1 MIMKTHLLATALT
14 FAAGAIPGAASAE
27 PFNGPFVGIQAG
39 GNRDELGTV
48 QSQAGDLAIDR
59 SQDSFTGGG
68 FIGYDLKV
76 APRIVI
82 GGEAGIGISTDD
94 AIARTGTGAALRVNP
109 RMSYDA
115 SVRAGYLVTDRTL
128 VYARGGYHAISARTT
143 AAQSGSELRNTET
156 FGGWMVGGGV
166 ERAFTDN
173 VSARIEYRYSD
184 LNGGNN
190 RFERH
195 QALLGVAWR
204 F

>member
-1 MIMKTHLLATALT
+1 MKTSLLALAVAFATA
-14 FAAGAIPGAASAE
+14 AIPAAASAE
-27 PFNGPFVGIQAG
+27 PFDGPFVGIQAG
-39 GNRDELGTV
+39 GSRNEIGTV
-48 QSQAGDLAIDR
+48 DTRIGDLAIDR
-59 SQDSFTGGG
+59 SQDSFTGGA
-68 FIGYDLKV
+68 FAGYDLKV

-82 GGEAGIGISTDD
+82 GGEAGLSVSTDD

-109 RMSYDA
+109 RLAYDV
-115 SVRAGYLVTDRTL
+115 SLRAGYLVTDNTL

-143 AAQSGSELRNTET
+143 ASQPGVTLRSSET
-156 FGGWMVGGGV
+156 FDGWMVGGGV

-173 VSARIEYRYSD
+173 ISARVEYRYSD
-184 LNGGNN
+184 LDGGDG